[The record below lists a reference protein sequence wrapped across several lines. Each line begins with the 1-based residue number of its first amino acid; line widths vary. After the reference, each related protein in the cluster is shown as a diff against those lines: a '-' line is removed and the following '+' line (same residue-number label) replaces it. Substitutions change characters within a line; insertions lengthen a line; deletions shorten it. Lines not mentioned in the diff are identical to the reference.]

1 MYPSRL
7 SSVFARR
14 RTRSSG
20 PVFYAIGIIITAYL
34 PIFTLE
40 SVEGRLF
47 KPMAWTVAFALLG
60 ALIFSMVM
68 APVLSSF
75 LFREGMQEWR
85 NPLMTLLTT
94 LYRSAVRWAVRSRWF
109 VLAGAVAS
117 LVAAA
122 WLMTSGRIGSE
133 FLPHLDEGAI
143 WVRGTLGAEHR
154 THRRHSP
161 RQPGSST
168 AGLLSGGHRGHQPG
182 GTARRRN
189 RYHRLL

>member
-1 MYPSRL
+1 M
-7 SSVFARR
+7 
-14 RTRSSG
+14 
-20 PVFYAIGIIITAYL
+20 IIPAYL

-85 NPLMTLLTT
+85 NPLMTLLTE
-94 LYRSAVRWAVRSRWF
+94 LYKSAVRWAVRSRWL

-122 WLMTSGRIGSE
+122 YLMTSGRIRFE
-133 FLPHLDEGAI
+133 ILPPLDDGALS
-143 WVRGTLGAEHR
+143 VRGTLAAS
-154 THRRHSP
+154 T
-161 RQPGSST
+161 RQYQGI
-168 AGLLSGGHRGHQPG
+168 
-182 GTARRRN
+182 
-189 RYHRLL
+189 RLA